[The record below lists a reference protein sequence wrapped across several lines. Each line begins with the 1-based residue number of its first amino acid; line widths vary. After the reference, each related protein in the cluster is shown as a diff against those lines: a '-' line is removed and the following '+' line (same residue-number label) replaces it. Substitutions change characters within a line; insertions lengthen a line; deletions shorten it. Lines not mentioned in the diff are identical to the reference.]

1 MRGGGFKTQ
10 EGTFRLDTGM
20 MFFTVGTGQDRH
32 RLPGEVVD
40 VPSLGTLRVRL
51 GGALDPVEEVPA
63 HCAPFCGPY
72 PVPLGS
78 ARALLARG
86 DRPCPAF
93 SQGDTGRQN
102 AAGTKQGL
110 YLWVT
115 PAPVGQ
121 GRTFRCRA
129 LSCARD
135 QPIAPLVPYYCFPLC
150 KSFV

>member
-20 MFFTVGTGQDRH
+20 TFFTVGTGQDRH
-32 RLPGEVVD
+32 QLPGEVVD

-63 HCAPFCGPY
+63 HCVRFCGPY
-72 PVPLGS
+72 PVPLG
-78 ARALLARG
+78 ATRALRTRG
-86 DRPCPAF
+86 DRPCSAF
-93 SQGDTGRQN
+93 SQAAGPGDTGRQN

-115 PAPVGQ
+115 Q
-121 GRTFRCRA
+121 GREGLFIVA
-129 LSCARD
+129 LC
-135 QPIAPLVPYYCFPLC
+135 PVPGTSQSPR
-150 KSFV
+150 